1 MQPDSDDDLIERLAR
16 IERLVTHDVEDA
28 VRPAWRR
35 ATAGEHRWPFAL
47 AILAMIGLQVMLP
60 DRLTLGSRWL
70 LPVVEIV
77 LMAVL
82 VAANPGRIERPA
94 PWLRRLGLVLIG
106 VVSLSN
112 AGSVA
117 LLVRDIVTG
126 HGPSSAAQLLATGG
140 AIWLLNVLT
149 FAVWYWDF
157 DRGGPRARAAG
168 LHDYPDFLFPQLADE
183 RLGKDWEPQFLD
195 YVYLAFTNATAFSP
209 TDTMPLS
216 RWAKSAM
223 LLQSAISVVIATL
236 VVAKAVNALA

>member
-1 MQPDSDDDLIERLAR
+1 MQPDSDDLIERLAR
-16 IERLVTHDVEDA
+16 VERLVTRDVEDA
-28 VRPAWRR
+28 VAPAWRR

-47 AILAMIGLQVMLP
+47 AIAGMIGLQLMLP

-70 LPVVEIV
+70 LPAVEIV

-82 VAANPGRIERPA
+82 VAANPGRMERPT
-94 PWLRRLGLVLIG
+94 PVLRRVGLALTAVI
-106 VVSLSN
+106 SLAN

-117 LLVRDIVTG
+117 LLVRDIATG
-126 HGPSSAAQLLATGG
+126 HAPASAAQLLATGG
-140 AIWLLNVLT
+140 AVWLLNVLT
-149 FAVWYWDF
+149 FAVWYWEF
-157 DRGGPRARAAG
+157 DRGGPQARSAG
-168 LHDYPDFLFPQLADE
+168 THQYPDFLFPQLADD
-183 RLGKDWEPQFLD
+183 RLGRDWEPRFLD

-216 RWAKSAM
+216 RWAKTAM